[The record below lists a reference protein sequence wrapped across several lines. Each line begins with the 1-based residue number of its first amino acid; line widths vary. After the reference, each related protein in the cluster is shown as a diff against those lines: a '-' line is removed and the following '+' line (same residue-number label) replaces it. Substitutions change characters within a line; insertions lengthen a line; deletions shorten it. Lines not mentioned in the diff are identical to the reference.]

1 MSKKKERKQKILI
14 QQVYF
19 PAFRL
24 SNYIWD
30 TVLHWNS
37 FNKRS
42 MGEAFIIA
50 ADEISLNISATSAFK
65 KKKKLLV
72 QVQQAIAQQAK
83 CSDLTE
89 KARHRDLISVE
100 QYENI
105 VAENKKLTKKIKK
118 LKKQLS

>member
-1 MSKKKERKQKILI
+1 MSKNKKRNKKILI

-42 MGEAFIIA
+42 IGEAFINS
-50 ADEISLNISATSAFK
+50 ADEISLNISAISAFK
-65 KKKKLLV
+65 NKKKQFAQL
-72 QVQQAIAQQAK
+72 QQAMAQQAK

-89 KARHRDLISVE
+89 KARYRELITVE
-100 QYENI
+100 QYEI
-105 VAENKKLTKKIKK
+105 IFAENKKLNKKIKK
-118 LKKQLS
+118 LKKELS

>member
-1 MSKKKERKQKILI
+1 MSKKKERKQKIRI

-42 MGEAFIIA
+42 MGEAFINA
-50 ADEISLNISATSAFK
+50 ADEISLNIAATGAYK
-65 KKKKLLV
+65 KKKKQLA
-72 QVQQAIAQQAK
+72 QIQQAVAQQAK

-89 KARHRDLISVE
+89 KARHRELITPE
-100 QYENI
+100 QYEVIND
-105 VAENKKLTKKIKK
+105 ENKKLVKKIKK
-118 LKKQLS
+118 LKKELS

>member
-1 MSKKKERKQKILI
+1 MSKRKKRNKKILI

-42 MGEAFIIA
+42 MGEAFISA
-50 ADEISLNISATSAFK
+50 ADEISLNISAATAFK
-65 KKKKLLV
+65 KKKKQLA
-72 QVQQAIAQQAK
+72 QIHQAIAQQAK

-89 KARHRDLISVE
+89 KARHRDLITVE
-100 QYENI
+100 QYEVI
-105 VAENKKLTKKIKK
+105 FAENRKLNKKIKK
-118 LKKQLS
+118 LKKELS

>member
-89 KARHRDLISVE
+89 KARHRDLITVE

>member
-1 MSKKKERKQKILI
+1 MSKKKERKQKIRI

-42 MGEAFIIA
+42 MGEAFINA
-50 ADEISLNISATSAFK
+50 ADEISLNIAAAGAYK
-65 KKKKLLV
+65 KKKKQLA
-72 QVQQAIAQQAK
+72 QIQQAIAQQAK

-89 KARHRDLISVE
+89 KARHRELITPE
-100 QYENI
+100 QYEVI
-105 VAENKKLTKKIKK
+105 IDENKKLVKKIKK
-118 LKKQLS
+118 LKKELS

>member
-1 MSKKKERKQKILI
+1 MSKRKNRNKKILI

-42 MGEAFIIA
+42 MGEAFVSS
-50 ADEISLNISATSAFK
+50 ADEISLCISAATVFKNK
-65 KKKKLLV
+65 KKQLAHV
-72 QVQQAIAQQAK
+72 RQAMAQQAK

-89 KARHRDLISVE
+89 KARHRDLITIE
-100 QYENI
+100 QYEI
-105 VAENKKLTKKIKK
+105 IIAEHKKLNKKINK
-118 LKKQLS
+118 LKKELS

>member
-1 MSKKKERKQKILI
+1 MSKKKERKQKIRI

-42 MGEAFIIA
+42 MGEAFINA
-50 ADEISLNISATSAFK
+50 ADEISLNIAAAGAYK
-65 KKKKLLV
+65 KKKKQLA
-72 QVQQAIAQQAK
+72 QIQQAVAQQAK

-89 KARHRDLISVE
+89 KARHRELITPE
-100 QYENI
+100 QYEVI
-105 VAENKKLTKKIKK
+105 IDENKKLVKKIKK
-118 LKKQLS
+118 LKKELS

>member
-1 MSKKKERKQKILI
+1 MSKKKERKHKILI

-42 MGEAFIIA
+42 MGEAFIVA
-50 ADEISLNISATSAFK
+50 ADEISLNVSAAGAFK
-65 KKKKLLV
+65 KKKKKLS
-72 QVQQAIAQQAK
+72 QVQKAIVQQAK
-83 CSDLTE
+83 CRDLTE
-89 KARHRDLISVE
+89 KARHRDLISLE
-100 QYENI
+100 QYEVI
-105 VAENKKLTKKIKK
+105 FAENKKLTKKIKK
-118 LKKQLS
+118 LKRELS

>member
-1 MSKKKERKQKILI
+1 MSKKKNRKQKILI

-42 MGEAFIIA
+42 IGEAYITA
-50 ADEISLNISATSAFK
+50 ADEISLNISAVNAFK
-65 KKKKLLV
+65 KKKKKLS
-72 QVQQAIAQQAK
+72 QVQQAVAQQAK

-89 KARHRDLISVE
+89 KARHRDLITVD
-100 QYENI
+100 QYDI
-105 VAENKKLTKKIKK
+105 IFAENKKLNKKIKK
-118 LKKQLS
+118 LKKELS

>member
-1 MSKKKERKQKILI
+1 MSKKKERKEKILI

-19 PAFRL
+19 PAYRL

-42 MGEAFIIA
+42 IGEAFIIA
-50 ADEISLNISATSAFK
+50 ADEISLNISAVSAFK
-65 KKKKLLV
+65 KKKKQLSQLQKAV
-72 QVQQAIAQQAK
+72 AQQAK

-89 KARHRDLISVE
+89 KARHRDLITVE
-100 QYENI
+100 QYDI
-105 VAENKKLTKKIKK
+105 IFAENKKVSKKIKK
-118 LKKQLS
+118 LKKELA

>member
-50 ADEISLNISATSAFK
+50 ADEISLNISAASAFK
-65 KKKKLLV
+65 KKKKQLA